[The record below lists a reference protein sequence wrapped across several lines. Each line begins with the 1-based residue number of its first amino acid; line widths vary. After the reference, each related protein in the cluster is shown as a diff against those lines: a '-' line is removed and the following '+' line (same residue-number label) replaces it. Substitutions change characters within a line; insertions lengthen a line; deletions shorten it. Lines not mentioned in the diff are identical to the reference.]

1 MNGSNNA
8 QRCYKQTYK
17 QTHWISNMKTKII
30 SKILLTLGFVLMLGS
45 VVTPMHGG
53 TQPSSASV
61 IGPPDQQFPVVN
73 INAVNVS
80 GIPNASGFN
89 GSIEVVT
96 RGQIGVFVL
105 SAKPQIPLATTFVNF
120 KVSGSAIQG
129 VDYVPL
135 VSPAS
140 VGPSPTANNL
150 TTAVGFGVIL
160 VKTLPDPRASVVRQA
175 QSVVVTLEPGPGY
188 AVGQPSSAEILIQ
201 P

>member
-1 MNGSNNA
+1 
-8 QRCYKQTYK
+8 
-17 QTHWISNMKTKII
+17 MKTNII
-30 SKILLTLGFVLMLGS
+30 SKILLTLAFVFVLGS
-45 VVTPMHGG
+45 AITPVHGG

-61 IGPPDQQFPVVN
+61 IGPPDQFPIVAINTVN
-73 INAVNVS
+73 AS
-80 GIPNASGFN
+80 GIPTATGFN

-105 SAKPQIPLATTFVNF
+105 SEKPQIPLATTFVNF
-120 KVSGSAIQG
+120 KVSGTAIPG

-175 QSVVVTLEPGPGY
+175 YSVVVTLEPGPGY
-188 AVGQPSSAEILIQ
+188 AVGQPSSAQILIE